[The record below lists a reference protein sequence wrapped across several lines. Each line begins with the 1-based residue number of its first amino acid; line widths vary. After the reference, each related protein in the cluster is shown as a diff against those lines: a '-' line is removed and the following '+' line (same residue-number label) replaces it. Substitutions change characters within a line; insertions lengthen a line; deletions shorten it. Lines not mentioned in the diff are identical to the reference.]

1 MHDMTTQKQGDLAYK
16 SQICKQSETKTS
28 LLSEI
33 SVYSATAT
41 SVSLARGKRD
51 THKGAMGSSPTHSGK
66 IKVNELENMQKIK
79 AVNELRNFPRGFS
92 KTLWGQNIAKK
103 YGVSLKTLYAWAKV
117 IESEEYERMH
127 ETSGVYGS
135 GVGLVAHNS
144 KMQCVI
150 VVKISALVV
159 KVPV

>member
-1 MHDMTTQKQGDLAYK
+1 
-16 SQICKQSETKTS
+16 
-28 LLSEI
+28 
-33 SVYSATAT
+33 
-41 SVSLARGKRD
+41 
-51 THKGAMGSSPTHSGK
+51 
-66 IKVNELENMQKIK
+66 MQKIK
-79 AVNELRNFPRGFS
+79 AVNELRNHPREFS

-117 IESEEYERMH
+117 IESEEYERMG
-127 ETSGVYGS
+127 GVS
-135 GVGLVAHNS
+135 SVSLMAHNS